1 MAQQSLRLSEGFVKL
16 AIFCNR
22 FNFSGSSKRYC
33 IPFVVDG
40 RQVGLIRPD
49 VAGYLRDFPEV
60 FLMEPNGVTGEVEK
74 VELSQS
80 LTTFTDRSNKVAEVL
95 QKLREKDA
103 FMALEGWRDECYDVK
118 ARFAEP
124 ALLKMERSA
133 TCLFGVVQYGVHI
146 NGYTYQRGEGLSIW
160 LGKRSATKPTFPGL
174 LDQMAAGGLA
184 SGLTVVQLLVAWLVA
199 LQSRSVCSL
208 CQAAGGLASGLTVM
222 QCAWKE
228 CQEEASVPDELL
240 KKLKPGGCISYFYED
255 ERGLF
260 PECQFVMDL
269 EVPEDFT
276 PVNADGETE
285 SFQLVSVAELKQLII
300 GGGFKFNCALC
311 ALDFLMRHSQILPDE
326 EPNYNYLSEL
336 AHASL
341 AWK

>member
-1 MAQQSLRLSEGFVKL
+1 MAKYSLRVSEGFIKL
-16 AIFCNR
+16 AMFCNR
-22 FNFSGSSKRYC
+22 FNFSGSSKKYC
-33 IPFVVDG
+33 IPFVVNG
-40 RQVGLIRPD
+40 QQVGLVRPD

-80 LTTFTDRSNKVAEVL
+80 LTTFTERTNKVEEVL

-103 FMALEGWRDECYDVK
+103 FLTLEGWRNETYDVK
-118 ARFAEP
+118 SRFAEP

-146 NGYTYQRGEGLSIW
+146 NGYTYQRGEGLRMW
-160 LGKRSATKPTFPGL
+160 LGKRSATKPTFPGK
-174 LDQMAAGGLA
+174 LDQMVAGGLA
-184 SGLTVVQLLVAWLVA
+184 SGL
-199 LQSRSVCSL
+199 S
-208 CQAAGGLASGLTVM
+208 VM
-222 QCAWKE
+222 QCAYKE

-240 KKLKPGGCISYFYED
+240 KKLKPVGCMSYFYED

-260 PECQFVMDL
+260 PEMQFVMDL
-269 EVPEDFT
+269 EVPGDFT

-300 GGGFKFNCALC
+300 SDGFKFNSALC
-311 ALDFLMRHSQILPDE
+311 VLDFLMRHGQILPDE
-326 EPNYNYLSEL
+326 GLTLTILLLLLGLTTPVTLKEKLYSNFKVLL
-336 AHASL
+336 CL
-341 AWK
+341 VFL